1 MTHALNP
8 RATRQAWLVWSVA
21 VAVYLAAVFHRA
33 SLGVAGLE
41 AGERFGVGPAALGVV
56 SLGGP
61 ASSVSFALARDYN
74 PLPRIGTATGVVN
87 VGGFTAVTISALAVG
102 VVLDLAGSFPVQQAY
117 RLALLTVLAMLLLG
131 FWRTLV
137 WWRRARAAVFAA
149 QSRGEPVPVQI
160 RPRRWDADVP
170 SPATIAS

>member
-1 MTHALNP
+1 MALVV
-8 RATRQAWLVWSVA
+8 AYLA
-21 VAVYLAAVFHRA
+21 VASGLWIVLLAWPGGQVPVIVLAVTF
-33 SLGVAGLE
+33 
-41 AGERFGVGPAALGVV
+41 GVV

-74 PLPRIGTATGVVN
+74 PLPRVGTATGVVN

-102 VVLDLAGSFPVQQAY
+102 VVLDVAGAFPVQQAY
-117 RLALLTVLAMLLLG
+117 RLALLTVLVMLLLG

-149 QSRGEPVPVQI
+149 QSRGEPVPVQL

-170 SPATIAS
+170 TPATIAS